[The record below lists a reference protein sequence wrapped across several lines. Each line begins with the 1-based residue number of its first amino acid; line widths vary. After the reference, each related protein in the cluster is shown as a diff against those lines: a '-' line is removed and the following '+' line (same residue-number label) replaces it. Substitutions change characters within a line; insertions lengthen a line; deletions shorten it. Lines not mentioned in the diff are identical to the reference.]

1 MRVPLVFDAAF
12 VLSRV
17 RVVDGCC
24 CLRQGVFGFCLRR
37 WRRLCFGGAR
47 QGHNRTHAQP
57 AQVLG
62 LLVLPVIVLV
72 VEMVYVWR
80 KCSSDQDNPKKLLP
94 LGLIIISQRSV
105 RFARAVLCVC
115 PGLGLT
121 ANSAV
126 TLFLLLTSH
135 APLSTH
141 TKNTAAREHRA
152 ARHAHGGPLAPLH
165 RPGPY
170 SPRTKQAARW

>member
-1 MRVPLVFDAAF
+1 VGGIDEWLDLMRVPLVFDAAF

-94 LGLIIISQRSV
+94 LGLIIIISQRSV
-105 RFARAVLCVC
+105 RFAQCSCRPVRVS
-115 PGLGLT
+115 GTRIDSKLGCDFVPSTYVSCTPFHTLKKHSCSG
-121 ANSAV
+121 AQSRPACSWWPPSA
-126 TLFLLLTSH
+126 
-135 APLSTH
+135 AP
-141 TKNTAAREHRA
+141 
-152 ARHAHGGPLAPLH
+152 
-165 RPGPY
+165 
-170 SPRTKQAARW
+170 